1 VIDPSEEPR
10 TPARRRT
17 AAFVIVAMA
26 VTLGWFGWQV
36 YRTSRLSI
44 IAVSKPGEYRLT
56 SSRKG
61 VTLLWIH
68 VSGWIDGTASVE
80 MAPYGPSQSLGP
92 GNVEWK
98 ISREWTNPDCELK
111 YTPKSATT
119 GRLEV
124 EYRFD

>member
-26 VTLGWFGWQV
+26 VTLAWFGWQV

-56 SSRKG
+56 SARKD
-61 VTLLWIH
+61 VKLLWIH
-68 VSGWIDGTASVE
+68 VSGWIDGSASVE
-80 MAPYGPSQSLGP
+80 IPSGPPQWLGP

-98 ISREWTNPDCELK
+98 MRREGVAPECILK

>member
-26 VTLGWFGWQV
+26 VTLAWFGWQV

-44 IAVSKPGEYRLT
+44 IAVSKPGDYRLT
-56 SSRKG
+56 SPRKD
-61 VTLLWIH
+61 VSKLWVH
-68 VSGWIDGTASVE
+68 VNGWIDGQATLE
-80 MAPYGPSQSLGP
+80 IPGRAPQPVGP

-98 ISREWTNPDCELK
+98 IGCDWSQADCILK
-111 YTPKSATT
+111 YAPSSATT

>member
-1 VIDPSEEPR
+1 VIDPSEQPR
-10 TPARRRT
+10 PPTRRRT
-17 AAFVIVAMA
+17 AAFVLVAMV
-26 VTLGWFGWQV
+26 VTLTWFGWQV

-44 IAVSKPGEYRLT
+44 TAVGKPGDYRLT

-61 VTLLWIH
+61 ASAIWLH
-68 VSGWIDGTASVE
+68 VSGWLDGTASLE
-80 MAPYGPSQSLGP
+80 LPGRASQLLGP

-98 ISREWTNPDCELK
+98 LRHEWSETECVLK
-111 YTPKSATT
+111 YAPKTATT

>member
-1 VIDPSEEPR
+1 MIDPSEAPR

-17 AAFVIVAMA
+17 AAFVIVAMI
-26 VTLGWFGWQV
+26 VTLAWFGWQV

-44 IAVSKPGEYRLT
+44 VAVGKPGDYRLT
-56 SSRKG
+56 ASRKD
-61 VTLLWIH
+61 VSTLWLH
-68 VSGWIDGTASVE
+68 VNGWIDGRATLE
-80 MAPYGPSQSLGP
+80 IPGRAPQSLGP

-98 ISREWTNPDCELK
+98 IGCDWFQADCVLK
-111 YTPKSATT
+111 YSPSSATT

>member
-1 VIDPSEEPR
+1 MIDPSEEPR

-26 VTLGWFGWQV
+26 VTLAWFGWQV

-56 SSRKG
+56 SSGKG
-61 VTLLWIH
+61 VDSLWIH
-68 VSGWIDGTASVE
+68 ISGWIDGQAVVE
-80 MAPYGPSQSLGP
+80 IPNGPSQTLGP
-92 GNVEWK
+92 GNVEWR
-98 ISREWTNPDCELK
+98 ISRKWYLPDCVLK